1 MDLSKS
7 FESVCHNKLLN
18 YLNDEMRF
26 KNKALTLFKSYLENR
41 THKVRIVKVVSK
53 SKCMTLLVSQ
63 VTALCPL
70 LNVIHFR
77 RWSK

>member
-41 THKVRIVKVVSK
+41 THKVRIVS
-53 SKCMTLLVSQ
+53 
-63 VTALCPL
+63 
-70 LNVIHFR
+70 R
-77 RWSK
+77 